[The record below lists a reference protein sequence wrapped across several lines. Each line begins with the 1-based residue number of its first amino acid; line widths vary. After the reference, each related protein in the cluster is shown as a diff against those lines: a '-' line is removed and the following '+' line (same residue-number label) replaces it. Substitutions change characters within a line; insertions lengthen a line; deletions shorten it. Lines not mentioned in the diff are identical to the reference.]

1 MSLLDSASL
10 IVTPNGYKE
19 GKLYSVIP
27 SDGSG
32 DMSVVRAT
40 TATRVN
46 SSGLVELVPYNIAQ
60 YSEQFDNAAWVKE
73 RITITANI
81 TTAPNGSLTADKI
94 VEDNTTNSH
103 RARQNAISEQ
113 GVQYTLSFYLKA
125 SERTKARITAGGLN
139 AFANF
144 DLSNGTIIGSPTLC
158 TASIISADNGW
169 YRCSITYTQTS
180 ATSSAQ
186 LHLAATLNAAGDF
199 SYLGDGV
206 SGIFIWG
213 AQLVEGSVA
222 KDYQKTETRLNIPRL
237 DYSNGTCPSLL
248 VEPQRTNLVPY
259 SSAFENAAWTKANAT
274 VTANATTAPDGTLS
288 ADKLTSS
295 SGSIGTIQQIHNITA
310 SQSCT
315 MSIFAKADGFN
326 TIKLNSRT
334 TDGLNDASVT
344 FDLSS
349 GTISIAP
356 VTNGGFSSAS
366 GTITDYGNG
375 WYRCTLTHFSSITTA
390 TRVRFFSEVTGDG
403 TKGLFLWGGQFETNA
418 SYPTS
423 YIPTTSASV
432 TRNADVISKT
442 GISSLIGQ
450 TEGTLFVEIFADGI
464 ATSARGIMYVSD
476 GTTGNRVAIQYDA
489 SGNLQAIA
497 SSGGTTQ
504 GWVIYGYSGNAKI
517 AFAYNATNYELFVN
531 GVSRGIFVGSLP
543 ITLNRL
549 DLGSTISISQMG
561 GIIKAT
567 ALWKTRLTN
576 DELATLT
583 TI

>member
-1 MSLLDSASL
+1 MSLLDTASL

-19 GKLYSVIP
+19 GTLYSVIP

-248 VEPQRTNLVPY
+248 VEPQRTNLARW
-259 SSAFENAAWTKANAT
+259 SSSFDNAAWTKLDTTISANLIAS
-274 VTANATTAPDGTLS
+274 PSGIQD
-288 ADKLTSS
+288 ADKIQENTNNAFHLIEQVYVTTNGTNYALSFYVKKAEREFAVVGVYTNESKQIRVNLTT
-295 SGSIGTIQQIHNITA
+295 GTI
-310 SQSCT
+310 
-315 MSIFAKADGFN
+315 
-326 TIKLNSRT
+326 
-334 TDGLNDASVT
+334 
-344 FDLSS
+344 
-349 GTISIAP
+349 IS
-356 VTNGGFSSAS
+356 TNGTWVSTS
-366 GTITDYGNG
+366 IENIGNG
-375 WYRCTLTHFSSITTA
+375 WYRVSGVFM
-390 TRVRFFSEVTGDG
+390 
-403 TKGLFLWGGQFETNA
+403 W
-418 SYPTS
+418 Y
-423 YIPTTSASV
+423 
-432 TRNADVISKT
+432 
-442 GISSLIGQ
+442 
-450 TEGTLFVEIFADGI
+450 
-464 ATSARGIMYVSD
+464 GIMSK
-476 GTTGNRVAIQYDA
+476 R
-489 SGNLQAIA
+489 
-497 SSGGTTQ
+497 
-504 GWVIYGYSGNAKI
+504 
-517 AFAYNATNYELFVN
+517 
-531 GVSRGIFVGSLP
+531 
-543 ITLNRL
+543 
-549 DLGSTISISQMG
+549 
-561 GIIKAT
+561 
-567 ALWKTRLTN
+567 
-576 DELATLT
+576 
-583 TI
+583 